1 MIGETLAASSF
12 VGLAVATS
20 NLKGPDDRVVVLNIE
35 ASGSLSALVISKQV
49 ACHMDIRFDK
59 KNVIITGGTRGIGKQ
74 IVTDFYRLGANVY
87 FLYSSSDEA
96 ARYLEEELIQS
107 SQVIKGFK
115 CDISDYKETQTVI
128 TCIIKECKVID
139 VLVNNA
145 GLTKDSYFGLMSKQS
160 WDKVIDVNLN
170 GTFNVTKAC
179 SINFMKHKSGVV
191 LNMTSIAG
199 LLGTAGQTNYSA
211 SKAGIIGFTKS
222 LSKELAAYNVRVNA
236 IAPGYIATDMTD
248 KLAPNL
254 REEFTSQVAMK
265 RFGTT
270 QEVSNLVLFLAS
282 NYSSYIT
289 GEVISVSGGL

>member
-1 MIGETLAASSF
+1 
-12 VGLAVATS
+12 
-20 NLKGPDDRVVVLNIE
+20 
-35 ASGSLSALVISKQV
+35 
-49 ACHMDIRFDK
+49 MDIRFDK
-59 KNVIITGGTRGIGKQ
+59 KNVIVTGGTRGIGKR

-96 ARYLEEELIQS
+96 ARRLEEELNHS
-107 SQVIKGFK
+107 FQVIKGFK
-115 CDISDYKETQTVI
+115 CDISDYNETQTVI
-128 TCIIKECKVID
+128 TNIIKECNVID

-199 LLGTAGQTNYSA
+199 LLGIAGQTNYSA
-211 SKAGIIGFTKS
+211 SKAGIIGLTKS
-222 LSKELAAYNVRVNA
+222 LSKELASYNVRVNA
-236 IAPGYIATDMTD
+236 VAPGYIATDMTD

-254 REEFTSQVAMK
+254 QEEFTSQVAMK

-282 NYSSYIT
+282 DYSSYIT

>member
-1 MIGETLAASSF
+1 
-12 VGLAVATS
+12 
-20 NLKGPDDRVVVLNIE
+20 
-35 ASGSLSALVISKQV
+35 
-49 ACHMDIRFDK
+49 MDIRFDK

-96 ARYLEEELIQS
+96 ARYLEEELIQY
-107 SQVIKGFK
+107 SQVIKCFK

-160 WDKVIDVNLN
+160 WNKVIDVNLN

-254 REEFTSQVAMK
+254 REEFASQVAMK

>member
-1 MIGETLAASSF
+1 
-12 VGLAVATS
+12 
-20 NLKGPDDRVVVLNIE
+20 
-35 ASGSLSALVISKQV
+35 
-49 ACHMDIRFDK
+49 MDIRFNK
-59 KNVIITGGTRGIGKQ
+59 KNVIVTGGTRGIGKQ
-74 IVTDFYRLGANVY
+74 IVSDFYRLGANVY

-96 ARYLEEELIQS
+96 ARSIENELNKS
-107 SQVIKGFK
+107 SQVIQGFK

-128 TCIIKECKVID
+128 TSIIKKCHVID
-139 VLVNNA
+139 ILVNNA
-145 GLTKDSYFGLMSKQS
+145 GLTKDGYFGLMSKQS
-160 WDKVIDVNLN
+160 WAQVIDVNLN

-179 SINFMKHKSGVV
+179 LFNFMKNKSGVV

-222 LSKELAAYNVRVNA
+222 LAKELSTYNVRVNA
-236 IAPGYIATDMTD
+236 IAPGYINTDMTD
-248 KLAPNL
+248 KLSPILQENFAN
-254 REEFTSQVAMK
+254 QVAMK

-282 NYSSYIT
+282 DYSSYIT

>member
-1 MIGETLAASSF
+1 
-12 VGLAVATS
+12 
-20 NLKGPDDRVVVLNIE
+20 
-35 ASGSLSALVISKQV
+35 
-49 ACHMDIRFDK
+49 MDIRFDE
-59 KNVIITGGTRGIGKQ
+59 KNVIVTGGTRGIGKQ
-74 IVTDFYRLGANVY
+74 IVIDFYRLGANVY

-96 ARYLEEELIQS
+96 ARHLEEELNPT

-128 TCIIKECKVID
+128 ASIIKECQVID

-170 GTFNVTKAC
+170 GSFNVTKAC
-179 SINFMKHKSGVV
+179 SINFMKHKSGVI

-222 LSKELAAYNVRVNA
+222 LSKELATYNVRVNA
-236 IAPGYIATDMTD
+236 IAPGYITTEMTD
-248 KLAPNL
+248 KLAPDL
-254 REEFTSQVAMK
+254 QEEFTSHVAMK

-282 NYSSYIT
+282 DYSSYIT